1 MAASTATIS
10 VAGTITDTFCW
21 SPMTRAAV
29 TENTNTPT
37 AKANV
42 RHTIGSSRNRFSR
55 GDRLLK
61 AHCTTPNSSEK
72 MIVTSP
78 RTPKPTATSTSVTR
92 VLATVTSVWIRGSN
106 SPSPSPAS
114 AHSNWTRPAR
124 SRRRGRANRPSRRA
138 AGDRI
143 TPPARGHTGTPSG
156 NVLRLLPPICQFAG
170 IGGGAAMR
178 RRGLPRSGSDLLSSV
193 ISLFRGPGG
202 GRGAADEAPFGYLG
216 QPGWAAGSRWR
227 GEPGAVAP
235 GQRVG
240 AEPVGEDAEQHGEG
254 DHGGHRF
261 GRGPGQVF
269 QREQPEDDRGQAAW
283 AEPAQPPVP
292 VVSSSVV
299 LPFPGLRCGDQVSG
313 GMPLAMRFTP
323 RARNSTVITAS
334 LCTDSHSFA
343 ESSWVFA
350 RSPPVR

>member
-1 MAASTATIS
+1 M
-10 VAGTITDTFCW
+10 
-21 SPMTRAAV
+21 
-29 TENTNTPT
+29 
-37 AKANV
+37 
-42 RHTIGSSRNRFSR
+42 
-55 GDRLLK
+55 
-61 AHCTTPNSSEK
+61 
-72 MIVTSP
+72 
-78 RTPKPTATSTSVTR
+78 
-92 VLATVTSVWIRGSN
+92 TSVWIRGSN

-114 AHSNWTRPAR
+114 AHSDWTQAGPQPPPGPREPPEAAGSGRPHHTARTRP
-124 SRRRGRANRPSRRA
+124 RGNPVRQ
-138 AGDRI
+138 
-143 TPPARGHTGTPSG
+143 
-156 NVLRLLPPICQFAG
+156 RLAPVAPDLCQFAG
-170 IGGGAAMR
+170 IGGGAAM

-193 ISLFRGPGG
+193 ISLFCGPGG
-202 GRGAADEAPFGYLG
+202 GRRAADRGARRGLG

-299 LPFPGLRCGDQVSG
+299 LPFPGLRFGDQVSG

-323 RARNSTVITAS
+323 RTRNSTVITAS